1 MKSPDTQR
9 SRPTDI
15 EQTEKSNSTASL
27 FLGRIQKNWMSS
39 SQSTPAATS
48 HRHVS
53 SIVPATNSTT
63 VRSDPKRPELA
74 LMSPATP
81 GGMPSSALPTPLATA
96 VTTTVAA
103 TTATPATPA
112 TPAVTVETTAPNK
125 PNLDPNTAAFPSP
138 VSNADSHP
146 SPVISV
152 PDPSTTAS
160 PAISKAP
167 PVVNSQTHPRVVTP
181 TSVTEKT
188 VPPLPHQSGMRRVS
202 QDTSRTTSLGSNPSG
217 RTIARPPSV
226 PTANGTRS
234 PISRDH
240 PVECIPDKSTWEQW
254 RHATEQM
261 RKVSAKSACL
271 IAEPRVVLLQQAC
284 RHEDLF
290 YLVLHQIFCRIS
302 LDDNVFADLPSL
314 HKDACIRGFQ
324 RVSDLL
330 ESNKLL
336 SREMIIM
343 FARLPVPPKQGMQ
356 FGWYKDMVQ
365 EIAAFLP
372 LLASHFN
379 DQKFEMCAQTA
390 NRHFP
395 PLLHE
400 LRQLFRIKSPV
411 FLGVMF
417 SSMCRQVYDEIHY
430 NLLTHLYQKNV
441 TLDQEGMTDDAHY
454 KLIDEYRAIPLKGES
469 PNQMARARVLAD
481 AQVAQVS
488 QPAVA
493 QSISSSQASSASPR
507 IHPSQRPVSR
517 SSNGLQ
523 VSANVPISQPP
534 ASTQLTTHQPPP
546 ASQQPPTRQLSS
558 TSQQPPINQQPRVNH
573 QTPAS
578 QRPPAAAQHPARRPP
593 PIVTVPHGQS
603 PYQYP
608 SEHVPQ
614 TPQTQQMQQ
623 IQQMQQAYQLQRLQQ
638 VQQAQLMNR
647 HVMTVPSQ
655 QTQHWPV
662 NPWVTPQ
669 MQVSPGQQSP
679 FPQRAPPSGQVPGPS
694 WAYIPSPALTT
705 PTLLNSAQPNGPQ
718 YTVSSPGVAPGGQH
732 RESQVSL
739 QNNQAH
745 LRNFV
750 HGSNA
755 PSSRSPQ
762 IANGSPHSSPA
773 MTPLLP
779 PHGHRIPQIVQVNP
793 MRFGLHQADLRD
805 PMKKCVM
812 KGPGGELYD
821 TELYHYVNDFA
832 LIPTIV
838 DPEAYNY
845 VWKFSLSAEDMTRH
859 PRPVETPSEEG
870 HRRILTYQSGC
881 QTFRLR
887 CIALPA
893 LETANSES
901 LWHTAPTTWPSVFY
915 IHLNGKE
922 FTPRRKTHNGKD
934 LPIDITLDLI
944 EGENKLRVD
953 LLLGPD
959 ECKDIRYYFG
969 VEILNVNRFEMVR
982 SLVRAIPAEVVR
994 QRIQR
999 RLNKTVED
1007 DDLAV
1012 VSSNLTISLIDP
1024 FTAQI
1029 FTTPARS
1036 TLCGHQECFDLE
1048 TFITTRKSTSGP
1060 TPLNDNWR
1068 CPICNADARPQLL
1081 VLDRFLEQ
1089 VRAQLIATNQLE
1101 GAQSIQIKPDGTW
1114 AVSSTRDDAAS
1125 SSDKPQPP
1133 LGNKRKAHGDMTTPL
1148 ESLAARRLKVE
1159 KSASPSA
1166 AVRSSSER
1174 IVIELD
1180 D

>member
-9 SRPTDI
+9 SRPTDHI

-27 FLGRIQKNWMSS
+27 FLGGIRKNWMSS
-39 SQSTPAATS
+39 SQLTPSATS

-53 SIVPATNSTT
+53 SVVPATSSTT
-63 VRSDPKRPELA
+63 VRSDPKNTELV
-74 LMSPATP
+74 LMPPATP
-81 GGMPSSALPTPLATA
+81 GEMPQSSALPTPSAPA
-96 VTTTVAA
+96 VTTTTVAA
-103 TTATPATPA
+103 TTATPAIA
-112 TPAVTVETTAPNK
+112 AETVASNK

-138 VSNADSHP
+138 SRDFEG
-146 SPVISV
+146 
-152 PDPSTTAS
+152 STRH
-160 PAISKAP
+160 KF
-167 PVVNSQTHPRVVTP
+167 
-181 TSVTEKT
+181 
-188 VPPLPHQSGMRRVS
+188 
-202 QDTSRTTSLGSNPSG
+202 SNPPARRDPNICHREDCPSIATPIRDAFGLTRHLTGHISG
-217 RTIARPPSV
+217 LKPLWKDNGAVPPSV

-240 PVECIPDKSTWEQW
+240 PVGCLPDQSTWEQW
-254 RHATEQM
+254 RKAIEQV

-271 IAEPRVVLLQQAC
+271 IAEPRVALLQQAC
-284 RHEDLF
+284 RDEDLF

-302 LDDNVFADLPSL
+302 LDDDVYSDLPSL
-314 HKDACIRGFQ
+314 HNDACIRGFQ
-324 RVSDLL
+324 RVTDLL
-330 ESNKLL
+330 ESNKFL

-343 FARLPVPPKQGMQ
+343 LARLPVPPKQGIQ
-356 FGWYKDMVQ
+356 FGWYNNMVQ
-365 EIAAFLP
+365 EIAGFLP

-379 DQKFEMCAQTA
+379 DQKCEMYVQTA

-400 LRQLFRIKSPV
+400 MQQLFRIKSTV
-411 FLGVMF
+411 FLGVIF
-417 SSMCRQVYDEIHY
+417 ASMCRHLYDEIY
-430 NLLTHLYQKNV
+430 FNTLNGLYQKNV
-441 TLDQEGMTDDAHY
+441 RLDEEGMPDHTRY
-454 KLIDEYRAIPLKGES
+454 QLIDEYRTIPLKGES
-469 PNQMARARVLAD
+469 PNQMARARVLAE

-488 QPAVA
+488 RPVVA
-493 QSISSSQASSASPR
+493 QSIPSSQPSSASSR

-523 VSANVPISQPP
+523 VSPNVPTSQPP

-558 TSQQPPINQQPRVNH
+558 TNQQPPINQQPRVNH
-573 QTPAS
+573 QTPTS
-578 QRPPAAAQHPARRPP
+578 QGPPAATQHPARRPP

-614 TPQTQQMQQ
+614 TPQTQRMQQ
-623 IQQMQQAYQLQRLQQ
+623 IQQVQQAYQLQRLQQ

-655 QTQHWPV
+655 QTQHWPT
-662 NPWVTPQ
+662 NPWMTPH

-679 FPQRAPPSGQVPGPS
+679 FPQMAPQSGQVPGPS
-694 WAYIPSPALTT
+694 WSYIPLSVLTT
-705 PTLLNSAQPNGPQ
+705 PTLLNSAQPSGPRS
-718 YTVSSPGVAPGGQH
+718 TVSSPEVAPGGQR

-739 QNNQAH
+739 QNHQAH

-762 IANGSPHSSPA
+762 IANGSPHPSPA

-779 PHGHRIPQIVQVNP
+779 PHGHRIPQVVQADP
-793 MRFGLHQADLRD
+793 MRLGLHQADLRD
-805 PMKKCVM
+805 PMKKCVK

-821 TELYHYVNDFA
+821 TELYHYVSDFA
-832 LIPTIV
+832 LAPTIV
-838 DPEAYNY
+838 DPKGYNY
-845 VWKFSLSAEDMTRH
+845 VWKFSLSAEDVTRH
-859 PRPVETPSEEG
+859 PRPVETPSKEG

-881 QTFRLR
+881 RTFRLR

-893 LETANSES
+893 LETANSEK
-901 LWHTAPTTWPSVFY
+901 LWHTTPTTWPSVFY

-922 FTPRRKTHNGKD
+922 FTPRRKAHNGKD
-934 LPIDITLDLI
+934 LPIDITLDLK
-944 EGENKLRVD
+944 EGENKLQID

-969 VEILNVNRFEMVR
+969 VEILDVTRFELVR
-982 SLVRAIPAEVVR
+982 SLVRAIPANIVR
-994 QRIQR
+994 QRISR
-999 RLNKTVED
+999 RLNQTVED

-1036 TLCGHQECFDLE
+1036 SLCGHQECFDLE

-1060 TPLNDNWR
+1060 TPMNDNWR

-1081 VLDRFLEQ
+1081 VLDRFLEA
-1089 VRAQLIATNQLE
+1089 VRAQLIATHQLE

-1114 AVSSTRDDAAS
+1114 AVSSTQDDAAPS
-1125 SSDKPQPP
+1125 QNKSQQP
-1133 LGNKRKAHGDMTTPL
+1133 LGNKRKAPGDMTKPL

-1159 KSASPSA
+1159 KSASPIS
-1166 AVRSSSER
+1166 AVRSSLER
-1174 IVIELD
+1174 IVIEID